1 MHKPTK
7 AIFPG
12 AFDPFTVGHE
22 NIVLR
27 GLELFDSIVVAIG
40 VNSEKKCYFSTEER
54 IMHIKTVFEA
64 YPNIEVAAYEGLTV
78 DFAKQI
84 GASHILRG
92 IRTSADFEYERA
104 IAQVNKQ
111 MTGIDTAFLLT
122 KPEHTPVNST
132 IVRDIL
138 RHGGD
143 ASLFLPEKLREIIK

>member
-1 MHKPTK
+1 MEQNKMHKPTK

-64 YPNIEVAAYEGLTV
+64 
-78 DFAKQI
+78 
-84 GASHILRG
+84 
-92 IRTSADFEYERA
+92 
-104 IAQVNKQ
+104 
-111 MTGIDTAFLLT
+111 
-122 KPEHTPVNST
+122 
-132 IVRDIL
+132 
-138 RHGGD
+138 
-143 ASLFLPEKLREIIK
+143 